1 METTPNIDENKEF
14 EYEYDDKKI
23 NWKIKLYKNKTNI
36 I

>member
-14 EYEYDDKKI
+14 EYEYNDKKL